1 MLIAKIENGAVV
13 DVADYQ
19 SMFPQTSFPDS
30 GVNAEFLNDN
40 SCMTVTVFKPYDQAT
55 QKLEPCTPYIEG
67 DTVYTVQVV
76 DLPAEEIKP
85 VEVIPEEVTLG
96 QDTVPGA

>member
-1 MLIAKIENGAVV
+1 MLIAKVKDGQVI

-19 SMFPQTSFPDS
+19 SMFPQTSFSENGP
-30 GVNAEFLNDN
+30 NAEFLLENN
-40 SCMTVTVFKPYDQAT
+40 CMMVTMWKPYDPAT
-55 QKLEPCTPYIEG
+55 QKLEPCTPYVEG

-76 DLPAEEIKP
+76 DLPAEEI
-85 VEVIPEEVTLG
+85 VQVIPAEVTLG

>member
-1 MLIAKIENGAVV
+1 MLIAKVQNNQVV

-30 GVNAEFLNDN
+30 GVNAEFLLEN
-40 SCMTVTVFKPYDQAT
+40 SCMSVTMWKPYNPAT

-76 DLPAEEIKP
+76 DLPVVEETIQVIP
-85 VEVIPEEVTLG
+85 DEVILG
-96 QDTVPGA
+96 QDTVSGA

>member
-1 MLIAKIENGAVV
+1 MLIAKINGQTVV
-13 DVADYQ
+13 DVADYR

-30 GVNAEFLNDN
+30 GINAEFLLEN
-40 SCMTVTVFKPYDQAT
+40 SCMSVTVWKPYNPAT

-76 DLPAEEIKP
+76 ELPAEEIKP
-85 VEVIPEEVTLG
+85 VEVIPEEVLLG